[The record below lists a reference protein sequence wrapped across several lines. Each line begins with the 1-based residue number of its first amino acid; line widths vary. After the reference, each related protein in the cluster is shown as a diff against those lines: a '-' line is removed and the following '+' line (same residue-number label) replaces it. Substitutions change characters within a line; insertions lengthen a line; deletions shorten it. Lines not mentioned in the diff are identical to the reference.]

1 MLLANGTTFTFNST
15 AYTVT
20 AIRVTSPQ
28 PEIVNMTDVDDA
40 LGSMQMVKTGDA
52 LSPGTVEID
61 VLGVVDPTTLVG
73 TYGELSITGTASVGS
88 SLKALC
94 ESATMEARV
103 ADVIRGTARFV
114 LTDYEDNG

>member
-1 MLLANGTTFTFNST
+1 MLLANGTTFTFSGT

-20 AIRVTSPQ
+20 AIRVSSPQ
-28 PEIVNMTDVDDA
+28 PEIVNMTAIDSP
-40 LGSMQMVKTGDA
+40 LGQMWMVKTGDA

-73 TYGELSITGTASVGS
+73 TYGDLEITGTAQVGS
-88 SLKALC
+88 GLKALC

-103 ADVIRGTARFV
+103 ADVIRGSVRFV
-114 LTDYEDNG
+114 LTDIADN